1 MRVRLALLGVA
12 VSVCLLA
19 LPVSAAFAGRVLVTG
34 HDTDLHCGEQKADQC
49 HFFKVATDYV
59 RNGSTKPVLV
69 LDPNPAASND
79 VANSLINAYNP
90 DGTNPGAVPPSVLMD
105 PKSAEFAS
113 APITTDLYSAII
125 VASDITCG
133 GCDLNTFDATPDS
146 DAINARSGDIAN
158 FFNAGGG
165 IFANAGADHGD
176 GNPATGED
184 TYYSFIPL
192 PIGGVEVTSPFTLTD
207 AGIALGLQDSLHGIG
222 TSNDINCC
230 PTHNSFT
237 FPPSGSALTVA
248 ELNGAEPPFP
258 ETLFA
263 EGVISGGGIVP
274 TPPPSSPATTTTTT
288 TPSTTTTAPPVSP
301 PPPPAPVTTAAATVR
316 AAVAGVPRSGCTSSR
331 FVMRVRV
338 RGTATRVGVRV
349 EIDGR
354 VVARSTRK
362 SFTVSI
368 NAKRLKPGRHRVTVV
383 ARGTN
388 ARSSTTSV
396 TFRRC
401 AAIRPTLTG

>member
-1 MRVRLALLGVA
+1 MRVRMALLGVA
-12 VSVCLLA
+12 VLVCLLA

-113 APITTDLYSAII
+113 VPITTDLYSAII

-146 DAINARSGDIAN
+146 DAITARSGDIAN

-165 IFANAGADHGD
+165 IFANAGADHGN
-176 GNPATGED
+176 GNPADGPD
-184 TYYSFIPL
+184 TYYNFIPL
-192 PIGGVEVTSPFTLTD
+192 PVGGVEVTSPFTLTD
-207 AGIALGLQDSLHGIG
+207 AGKTLGLEDSFHGVG

-274 TPPPSSPATTTTTT
+274 TPPPSSPAATTTT

-349 EIDGR
+349 EVDGR